1 MPSWDTVD
9 AMFIKKQKKE
19 HKTQS
24 YKRTSEFEY
33 KSSNL
38 HVTLLNELVQEK
50 NSFDTTLKG
59 SKPKIIST
67 DTAVMHLIKI
77 TCRTCMT
84 FLLELERIKLFFHL

>member
-1 MPSWDTVD
+1 MY
-9 AMFIKKQKKE
+9 INKQKK

-33 KSSNL
+33 KSSKL

-50 NSFDTTLKG
+50 NSFDMKLKG
-59 SKPKIIST
+59 SKPKIIKT

-84 FLLELERIKLFFHL
+84 FLLELESIIFFH